1 MRNYDTPVREI
12 RHQVYTEVAKAGFE
26 SSDES
31 LIHDIESI
39 PYNIVSETA
48 QYRESIY
55 RERAV
60 ASERVRHF
68 MYHTLCKYFYNPELI
83 TSRNLQLCSLG

>member
-60 ASERVRHF
+60 CKRKSPSRHGAF
-68 MYHTLCKYFYNPELI
+68 SSPGKQGGPSDRRSCCQQY
-83 TSRNLQLCSLG
+83 Q

>member
-39 PYNIVSETA
+39 PYNISVKLPSTVRVFTENGPLQAKESVSPWVFLFA
-48 QYRESIY
+48 RKARRSI
-55 RERAV
+55 
-60 ASERVRHF
+60 
-68 MYHTLCKYFYNPELI
+68 
-83 TSRNLQLCSLG
+83 

>member
-39 PYNIVSETA
+39 PYNIVRVFTENVPLQA
-48 QYRESIY
+48 KES
-55 RERAV
+55 V
-60 ASERVRHF
+60 SPWGFLFVR
-68 MYHTLCKYFYNPELI
+68 KARRSI
-83 TSRNLQLCSLG
+83 

>member
-55 RERAV
+55 R
-60 ASERVRHF
+60 
-68 MYHTLCKYFYNPELI
+68 NGP
-83 TSRNLQLCSLG
+83 LQAKESVSPWVFLFARKARRSI

>member
-39 PYNIVSETA
+39 PYNIVSETTENGPLQA
-48 QYRESIY
+48 KESVSPWVFLFARKARRSI
-55 RERAV
+55 
-60 ASERVRHF
+60 
-68 MYHTLCKYFYNPELI
+68 
-83 TSRNLQLCSLG
+83 

>member
-39 PYNIVSETA
+39 PYNISVKLPSIVRVFTENVPLQAKESVSPWGFLFVRKA
-48 QYRESIY
+48 RRSI
-55 RERAV
+55 
-60 ASERVRHF
+60 
-68 MYHTLCKYFYNPELI
+68 
-83 TSRNLQLCSLG
+83 